1 VAAVTGKTAKKI
13 IVRGRTIALSI
24 RRSPRA
30 RRLALRVDSTI
41 GGAELILPKSASESD
56 GLKFVT
62 QRGAWLLDKLDQLPP
77 RTPFHDGAVLP
88 VGGVDCVIK
97 HAPGAVRSVKLEGDA
112 LLVGGASEHVARRVR
127 DWLRREA
134 RGAITPLAWEKAQI
148 ISLKPGRI
156 SIRDQRS
163 RWGSCSH
170 KGGLSFNWRLILA
183 PPMVLDYVVA
193 HEAAHLREMNH
204 SPAFWTV
211 VDQLTDHANAGRH
224 WLKLNGARLHAY
236 G

>member
-1 VAAVTGKTAKKI
+1 MTGKMVKHI
-13 IVRGRTIALSI
+13 IVQGRTITLAM
-24 RRSPRA
+24 RRRLRA
-30 RRLALRVDSTI
+30 RRLVLRVDSTS
-41 GGAELILPKSASESD
+41 GGAELILPKSVSESE
-56 GLKFVT
+56 GLDFVT
-62 QRGAWLLDKLDQLPP
+62 RRASWLLDKLDQLPP
-77 RTPFHDGAVLP
+77 RTPFHGGAVLP
-88 VGGVDCVIK
+88 IGGVNCVIR
-97 HAPGAVRSVKLEGDA
+97 HAPETTRRVKLEDGV
-112 LLVGGASEHVARRVR
+112 LNVGGADDHVARRVR

-134 RGAITPLAWEKAQI
+134 RDTITPLAWEKARI
-148 ISLKPGRI
+148 IALKPDRI

-204 SPAFWTV
+204 APAFWAV
-211 VDQLTDHANAGRH
+211 VDQLTDHATAGRH
-224 WLKLNGARLHAY
+224 WLKINGARLHSY